1 MMKFAVSRR
10 LLLAVV
16 VAGALGACSSDGATP
31 LPDAPPSGGGQPAW
45 QLEDIQ
51 PQSTRFGQTY
61 GLDGFASKVVVVTL
75 VEGY

>member
-1 MMKFAVSRR
+1 MTKFTVSRR

-16 VAGALGACSSDGATP
+16 VAGALAACSSEGSSP
-31 LPDAPPSGGGQPAW
+31 LPDAPPSGGGQPTW

-51 PQSTRFGQTY
+51 PQSTNFGQTY
-61 GLDGFASKVVVVTL
+61 GLDTFGSKVVVVTL